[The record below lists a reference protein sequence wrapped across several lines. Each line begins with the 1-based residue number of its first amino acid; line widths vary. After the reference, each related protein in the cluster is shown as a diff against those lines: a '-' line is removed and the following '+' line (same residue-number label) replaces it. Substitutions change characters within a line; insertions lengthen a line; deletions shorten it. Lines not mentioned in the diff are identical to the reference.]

1 MKERVAVIDADSIAY
16 FSSKDTLEESLANLD
31 KFIPLILNRTK
42 CSKYVLF
49 LSARVKEYFRKK
61 IFEGYKS
68 KRPKTQMILKYLNE
82 VKATMFEKYHA
93 ITIVGVE
100 ADDLVALA
108 AKQYSGEYTVVV
120 CSPDKDVLKTIPG
133 RHFNYRTHKF
143 IDTTMDEAIEFIWL
157 QCLHGDATDGIV
169 GIPGVG
175 PVKAL
180 QILHNGVSE
189 NDTNETKYKKFQINV
204 FDAYLAHYKRM
215 HTAIFEF
222 QKNFRL
228 VYLLRDK
235 EEYKAEIGYE
245 IILPEPFSL
254 YSEEE

>member
-1 MKERVAVIDADSIAY
+1 MKERCAVIDADSIAY
-16 FSSKDTLEESLANLD
+16 FSSKDTLEESLANVD

-49 LSARVKEYFRKK
+49 LSARGDEYFRKK
-61 IFEGYKS
+61 IFADYKA
-68 KRPKTQMILKYLNE
+68 KRPKTQMLLKYLRT
-82 VKATMFEKYHA
+82 VKSMMFEKYHA
-93 ITIVGVE
+93 ITITGVE

-108 AKQYSGEYTVVV
+108 AKQYSEQYTTVV
-120 CSPDKDVLKTIPG
+120 CSPDKDVLRSIPG
-133 RHFNYRTHKF
+133 RHFNYKTHKF
-143 IDTTMDEAIEFIWL
+143 IDTSIDEAIEFIWL

-169 GIPGVG
+169 GIPSIG
-175 PVKAL
+175 PIKAA
-180 QILHNGVSE
+180 QILYTGVLES
-189 NDTNETKYKKFQINV
+189 DSNEIKYSKFQTNV
-204 FDAYLAHYKRM
+204 FNAYLNYYKRM

-235 EEYKAEIGYE
+235 EEYKNEIGYE

-254 YSEEE
+254 D